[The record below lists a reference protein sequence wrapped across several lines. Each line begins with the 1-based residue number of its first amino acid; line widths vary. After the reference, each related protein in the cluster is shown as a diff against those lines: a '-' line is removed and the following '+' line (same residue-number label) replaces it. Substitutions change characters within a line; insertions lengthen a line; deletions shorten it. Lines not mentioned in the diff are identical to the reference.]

1 MTTQT
6 ITMLPAEPVL
16 AQLAEL
22 SQKLDRA
29 LAAAEQGGTP
39 RYLPQGQICR
49 LFGMSSRTAAKHL
62 TLARCRGA
70 IRTITPDLEDGSRC
84 LTLYNVA
91 DFEAWLSRRSESTR
105 DKVQSKINR

>member
-1 MTTQT
+1 MQAQT

-22 SQKLDRA
+22 SAKLDRA
-29 LAAAEQGGTP
+29 LAAAEQGSTP
-39 RYLPQGQICR
+39 LYLPQGQLCR
-49 LFGMSSRTAAKHL
+49 LYGMTSRTASKHL

-91 DFEAWLSRRSESTR
+91 DFEAWLARRS
-105 DKVQSKINR
+105 KNAQH

>member
-1 MTTQT
+1 MHTQT

-29 LAAAEQGGTP
+29 LAAAEQGSTP
-39 RYLPQGQICR
+39 LYLPQGQLCR
-49 LFGMSSRTAAKHL
+49 LYGMTSRTASKHL

-91 DFEAWLSRRSESTR
+91 DFEAWLARRSKNTKDEMRNT
-105 DKVQSKINR
+105 K

>member
-22 SQKLDRA
+22 SAKLDRA
-29 LAAAEQGGTP
+29 LAAAEQGSTP
-39 RYLPQGQICR
+39 LYLPQGQLCR
-49 LFGMSSRTAAKHL
+49 LYGMTSRTASKHL

-91 DFEAWLSRRSESTR
+91 DFEAWLSRRSKNTKDEMRNT
-105 DKVQSKINR
+105 K